1 MQSKEQTTMDVMDP
15 ITSPVAGP
23 IEKAAKSTVS
33 RREFI
38 RAGLG
43 AAALLALGGCATFRR
58 SSDLDK
64 AYSNLQ
70 GTLDDLT
77 DDEVRQSRLASIAR
91 RIENRCRELTEEHE
105 EFRDRF
111 HSLSRKRNTTTAEL
125 DEVVESFAARRTK
138 QRNELFVLQ
147 DELRR
152 ELTEEEWAL
161 AVEALNQTQE
171 AYSRPNVGSE

>member
-1 MQSKEQTTMDVMDP
+1 VQSKEQTTMDVMDP

-38 RAGLG
+38 RASLG

-91 RIENRCRELTEEHE
+91 RIENRCRE
-105 EFRDRF
+105 
-111 HSLSRKRNTTTAEL
+111 
-125 DEVVESFAARRTK
+125 VVESFAARRTK

-152 ELTEEEWAL
+152 ELTEEEWAS
-161 AVEALNQTQE
+161 AVEALNKTRE
-171 AYSRPNVGSE
+171 AYTRPKVGSD